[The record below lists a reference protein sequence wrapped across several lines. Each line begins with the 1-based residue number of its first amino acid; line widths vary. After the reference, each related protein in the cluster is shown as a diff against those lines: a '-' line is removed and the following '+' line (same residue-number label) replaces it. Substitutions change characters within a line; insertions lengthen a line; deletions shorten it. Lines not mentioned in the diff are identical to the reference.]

1 MYYVTVALPPSNPS
15 NIIEIPA
22 LVKNKDCSEREAMVC
37 TLCPV
42 VRAIS
47 IVSLREICLSDKE
60 ALSPM
65 ALRKFNIME
74 TSQMHLYFGLG
85 GFLLNAPFMKNFN
98 SGFCSSGMCITRDNA
113 ALAELSAL

>member
-1 MYYVTVALPPSNPS
+1 
-15 NIIEIPA
+15 
-22 LVKNKDCSEREAMVC
+22 MVC

-47 IVSLREICLSDKE
+47 IVSLKEICLSDNE

-74 TSQMHLYFGLG
+74 TSQMHKFIFWLRRVLVKCTFQEKL
-85 GFLLNAPFMKNFN
+85 
-98 SGFCSSGMCITRDNA
+98 
-113 ALAELSAL
+113 